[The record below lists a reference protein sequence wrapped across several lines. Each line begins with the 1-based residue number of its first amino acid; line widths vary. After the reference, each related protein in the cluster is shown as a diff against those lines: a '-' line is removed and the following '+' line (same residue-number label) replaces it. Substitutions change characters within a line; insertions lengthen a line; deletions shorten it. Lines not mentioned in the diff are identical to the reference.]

1 MVDDIN
7 KGTEQKGTRIDF
19 KADETTAQALDQEQ
33 KPSAQEQD
41 KAAEPIGKT
50 KAAKQE
56 ASATEAKAEKAEA
69 TEAITT
75 LQLKVDALEGEK
87 KEQLQSFLRL
97 RADFDNYKRRT
108 RQELLQAADQGK
120 EDLLAKLL
128 PVLDNLELALGTTGE
143 PEKWRSGVEMIF
155 RQFLEVLAQAGLKPI
170 PAVGEAFDP
179 NIHEALMREPSAE
192 PENTVLEE
200 LKKGY
205 LFGEK
210 TLRPSMV
217 KVAAFDPDL
226 AGEKGKE

>member
-7 KGTEQKGTRIDF
+7 KETEQKGTRIDY
-19 KADETTAQALDQEQ
+19 KVDETTAQASDQEQ

-56 ASATEAKAEKAEA
+56 ASA

-170 PAVGEAFDP
+170 PAVGEEFDP

>member
-50 KAAKQE
+50 TAVEQE
-56 ASATEAKAEKAEA
+56 DSATEAIA
-69 TEAITT
+69 T